1 MATSKRIRIW
11 RIILW
16 AAMGAAIGALS
27 GRWVIALPIGVVF
40 AFARYIG
47 ELSRP
52 KPKSTSLPSLDPK
65 MAEHYAA
72 SGLSD
77 EEIKLFRKTM
87 ADLAEQIRTIEALTK
102 EVPKLRAL
110 TLNTDLVDLLHA
122 YFEALVQAPQR
133 LTDAG
138 TFVYQQV
145 PNLLDLMQK
154 YAQITHHEVKTA
166 DTYETLDKAFSTMTS
181 MAGNIKSD
189 YQAFIKDDLDDL
201 DSDVRLAKKHLDP
214 DKAHETE

>member
-27 GRWVIALPIGVVF
+27 GRWVIALAIGVVF

-122 YFEALVQAPQR
+122 
-133 LTDAG
+133 
-138 TFVYQQV
+138 
-145 PNLLDLMQK
+145 
-154 YAQITHHEVKTA
+154 
-166 DTYETLDKAFSTMTS
+166 
-181 MAGNIKSD
+181 
-189 YQAFIKDDLDDL
+189 
-201 DSDVRLAKKHLDP
+201 
-214 DKAHETE
+214 

>member
-27 GRWVIALPIGVVF
+27 GRWVIALSIGVVF

-110 TLNTDLVDLLHA
+110 TLNTDL
-122 YFEALVQAPQR
+122 
-133 LTDAG
+133 
-138 TFVYQQV
+138 
-145 PNLLDLMQK
+145 QK

-181 MAGNIKSD
+181 MAGKIKSD

-214 DKAHETE
+214 DKVHETE

>member
-1 MATSKRIRIW
+1 MS
-11 RIILW
+11 
-16 AAMGAAIGALS
+16 
-27 GRWVIALPIGVVF
+27 IGVVF

-110 TLNTDLVDLLHA
+110 TLNTDLIDLLHA

-181 MAGNIKSD
+181 MAGKIKSD

-214 DKAHETE
+214 DKVHETE